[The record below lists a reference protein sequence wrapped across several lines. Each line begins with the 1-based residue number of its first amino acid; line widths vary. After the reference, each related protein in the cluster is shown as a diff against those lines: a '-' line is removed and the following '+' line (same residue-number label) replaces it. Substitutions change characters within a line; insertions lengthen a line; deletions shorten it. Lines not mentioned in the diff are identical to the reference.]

1 MSQRV
6 RFELDRRNFGVI
18 RFPRDKGQ
26 TLVPLKPIEAA
37 LARTLDVQVEA
48 RRERLFGPKIPRFA
62 YMGEVLCLRVLD
74 SGDAVLDLSH
84 ADDEARET
92 IIEHMRLSED
102 FESF

>member
-62 YMGEVLCLRVLD
+62 YMGEVLSLRVLD

-92 IIEHMRLSED
+92 IIEYMRLSED

>member
-37 LARTLDVQVEA
+37 LARTLDVQVET
-48 RRERLFGPKIPRFA
+48 RRERLFGPKMPRFA
-62 YMGEVLCLRVLD
+62 YMGEVLSLRVLD

-102 FESF
+102 FESV

>member
-62 YMGEVLCLRVLD
+62 YMGEVLSLQVLD

>member
-26 TLVPLKPIEAA
+26 TAISLKSIEAA

-48 RRERLFGPKIPRFA
+48 RRERLFGPKVPCFA
-62 YMGEVLCLRVLD
+62 YMGEVLVVRVLE
-74 SGDAVLDLSH
+74 SGDAVLDLSY

>member
-6 RFELDRRNFGVI
+6 RFELDRWNFGVI

-62 YMGEVLCLRVLD
+62 YMGEVLSLRVLD

-102 FESF
+102 FESV

>member
-26 TLVPLKPIEAA
+26 TLVPLKPIEVA

-62 YMGEVLCLRVLD
+62 YMGEVLSLRVLD